1 MTQLN
6 QQEEV
11 LVVVDT
17 LMAEETSAVE
27 MVEVVMAAEDLAVVQ
42 MEEVNVWVVRFS
54 FLKV

>member
-11 LVVVDT
+11 LAVVDT

-27 MVEVVMAAEDLAVVQ
+27 MVEVAMAAEDLPVVQ
-42 MEEVNVWVVRFS
+42 MEEVNVWVGRFS